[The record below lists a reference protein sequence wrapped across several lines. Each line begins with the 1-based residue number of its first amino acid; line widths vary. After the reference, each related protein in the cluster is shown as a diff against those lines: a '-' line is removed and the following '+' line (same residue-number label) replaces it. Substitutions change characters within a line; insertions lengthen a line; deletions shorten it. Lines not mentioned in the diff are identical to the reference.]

1 MKTFEELKEGDVVYV
16 DGEHVNRYWE
26 YSDKIG
32 KLTVKSVKILT
43 SETFHYGNY
52 YERKEE
58 VRPCNKLQI
67 TFDND
72 ETIIIDMQF
81 EKYRNRTSL
90 SSGQGVCSFVA
101 TSFEEVKNHRI
112 DQLKDKHK
120 IIQDVIKSKNFEL
133 SEVLEL
139 IEFWN
144 AETEEKYY
152 VGQDTNSNN

>member
-1 MKTFEELKEGDVVYV
+1 MSLEDMQKRIRVAGGSQDGRNVKAKLKSMQSALKNSYQAE
-16 DGEHVNRYWE
+16 W
-26 YSDKIG
+26 
-32 KLTVKSVKILT
+32 
-43 SETFHYGNY
+43 
-52 YERKEE
+52 
-58 VRPCNKLQI
+58 I

-112 DQLKDKHK
+112 EQLKDKHK
-120 IIQDVIKSKNFEL
+120 IIQDIIKSKNFEL

-144 AETEEKYY
+144 TETEEKYY
-152 VGQDTNSNN
+152 VGQDANSNN